1 MNPIDR
7 EEAFPKVA
15 LTEATT
21 AESAPSRGENRY
33 ATVAT
38 AQAKQSDEE
47 IREAEWLRENHLLR
61 PEGVDAECRNAD
73 YSNNRGL
80 VEGLIPRRAVTFLI
94 GDSGLGKSPLA
105 YQLGLCV
112 AAGVPFAGMQTE
124 QGLVIMIDYENGLE
138 EGRNLRNQIA
148 AFLKLSEV
156 PKDFLVWSPD
166 YARDGYLDILSACE
180 QAPRKPSLIIVDSLR
195 SHDPHFEKNEYA
207 GARMSQLN
215 KLAYKY
221 GTAILVIHHTRK
233 PDRERPVAS
242 LDDDDT
248 RVMQWLREAAGSGS
262 LINQSHTRIA
272 VDALDGRSNIDAALI
287 LRWYRKMRGE
297 SGPLYLERVCDE
309 SGEPFGY
316 RPQTD
321 VRLLGNADQ
330 EAAFRKLPERFE
342 FKDSKQIYGR
352 ADDPTRKWLQK
363 CISLGL
369 VKQIRRGEY
378 VLCDLTSAND
388 RGNSK

>member
-1 MNPIDR
+1 MKERD
-7 EEAFPKVA
+7 EEAFAKVQ
-15 LTEATT
+15 LPMIG
-21 AESAPSRGENRY
+21 ESVRSPGENRS
-33 ATVAT
+33 AIVAA
-38 AQAKQSDEE
+38 AQAKPSDEE

-112 AAGVPFAGMQTE
+112 AAGAPFAGMKTE
-124 QGLVIMIDYENGLE
+124 PGLVVMVDYENGLE

-148 AFLKLSEV
+148 SFLKLKKLPE
-156 PKDFLVWSPD
+156 DFLVWSPD
-166 YARDGYLDILSACE
+166 HAHDGSVNIERACDE
-180 QAPRKPSLIIVDSLR
+180 APRKPKLIIVDSLR

-207 GARMSQLN
+207 GEKMNQLN
-215 KLAYKY
+215 KLAYKH
-221 GTAILVIHHTRK
+221 GTAILVIHHPRK
-233 PDRERPVAS
+233 PDRERPVVS
-242 LDDDDT
+242 LGDDDT

-287 LRWYRKMRGE
+287 LRWYRKSRGE

-330 EAAFRKLPERFE
+330 ENAFRKLPERFE
-342 FKDSKQIYGR
+342 FKDAKQIYGR

-369 VKQIRRGEY
+369 VKQIRRGQY
-378 VLCDLTSAND
+378 VLFDLISAND
-388 RGNSK
+388 GGSSK

>member
-1 MNPIDR
+1 VRLDV
-7 EEAFPKVA
+7 VA
-15 LTEATT
+15 
-21 AESAPSRGENRY
+21 
-33 ATVAT
+33 
-38 AQAKQSDEE
+38 AQAKPPDEE
-47 IREAEWLRENHLLR
+47 IREAEWLHENHLLR
-61 PEGVDAECRNAD
+61 PDGVDAECTKAD

-112 AAGVPFAGMQTE
+112 AAGAPFAGRKTDP
-124 QGLVIMIDYENGLE
+124 GLVIMIDYENGLE
-138 EGRNLRNQIA
+138 EGQNRRNQIA
-148 AFLKLSEV
+148 SFLGLKKP

-166 YARDGYLDILSACE
+166 YARDGSVNIELACDE
-180 QAPRKPSLIIVDSLR
+180 APRKPSLIIVDSLR

-207 GARMSQLN
+207 GEKMNQLN
-215 KLAYKY
+215 KLAYRY

-342 FKDSKQIYGR
+342 FKDAKQIYGR

-369 VKQIRRGEY
+369 VKQIRRGQY
-378 VLCDLTSAND
+378 VLFDLISAND
-388 RGNSK
+388 GGSSK